1 MNNAQVSGAKKA
13 ISIYNLYLSQCSRC
27 ELANTIG
34 FLCGEFNSLI
44 SGVRSKRKV
53 WGNQTS

>member
-34 FLCGEFNSLI
+34 FLCAEFNSLI
-44 SGVRSKRKV
+44 SGVRSKWKV
-53 WGNQTS
+53 RGDQKS